1 MSLIPN
7 LTQLRSYSPF
17 DTLLSGLAS
26 QRNPSATS
34 TPAPL
39 PSAIVQLSQ
48 GEIGDDAQ
56 SYTLRQLSATQRTEK
71 WESTANDAVSNLM
84 ARNFAGE
91 SNANRF
97 LGLGQALLV
106 HLKSSATNFKQSV
119 SVQAEEQSASQQGEI
134 ALSIQTH
141 SGARVALTLNNQ
153 GDSLGVALNID
164 GELSTDEQTAV
175 SALAESFELTVRG
188 LLTVPPRLNIA
199 GLTQVDSNQIKALDL
214 KASFTDQASEVIKLD
229 FHSDASQR
237 QVKLATP
244 QGKLSVNVDL
254 QQTAILGNA
263 TQREKAVGRYLQ
275 QMEQANQRGKPDAAM
290 QTLFQDAFTNLHRY
304 YPGDAGALQG
314 VRAANVE
321 SLKDYNQALLT
332 GLGDF
337 QADLTMSAASSNPMR
352 PNERD
357 HFNFQMAQSSR
368 IVGRQSIQQK
378 QDSSLSASYHESLQ
392 ADLPLRLTM
401 DKKSQNYNFVEIK
414 DQASSQIDLAFDGKH
429 QLISATLEKSAQQS
443 TKISRYEMGRLV
455 KESQI
460 PAQYQVLQ
468 DLLPLDQGLEA
479 HA

>member
-1 MSLIPN
+1 
-7 LTQLRSYSPF
+7 
-17 DTLLSGLAS
+17 
-26 QRNPSATS
+26 
-34 TPAPL
+34 
-39 PSAIVQLSQ
+39 
-48 GEIGDDAQ
+48 
-56 SYTLRQLSATQRTEK
+56 
-71 WESTANDAVSNLM
+71 M

-97 LGLGQALLV
+97 LGLGQALLE

-119 SVQAEEQSASQQGEI
+119 SVQAEEQSAAVQQGEI

-199 GLTQVDSNQIKALDL
+199 GITQVDSNQIKALDL
-214 KASFTDQASEVIKLD
+214 KASFTDQASEVIKFD

-337 QADLTMSAASSNPMR
+337 QADLAMSAASSNPMR

-443 TKISRYEMGRLV
+443 TKISRYEMGKLV

-468 DLLPLDQGLEA
+468 DLLSTLQSLEKQKIKHIDDETLRQQKLSELNNVIFLEGRPDELA
-479 HA
+479 KTNRIQALVDPEQRKV